1 MHSASTSVAAAAAA
15 AIAAST
21 ATNFS
26 GVSADTSIS
35 DELRDLH
42 VSKTLNFGFYSFS
55 LIFVLPSVTGK
66 RIVVGAAYTSGN
78 ATFGDTQSR

>member
-21 ATNFS
+21 ATNFG

-42 VSKTLNFGFYSFS
+42 VSHLMFGFYSFS

-66 RIVVGAAYTSGN
+66 RIVVGAAYASGN
-78 ATFGDTQSR
+78 ATFGYTQSR